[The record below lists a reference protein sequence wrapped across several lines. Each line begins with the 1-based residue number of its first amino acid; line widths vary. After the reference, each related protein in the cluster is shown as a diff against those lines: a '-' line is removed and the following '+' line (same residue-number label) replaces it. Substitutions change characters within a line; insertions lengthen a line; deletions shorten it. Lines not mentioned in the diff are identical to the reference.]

1 MGTMSERLHLVLA
14 QLNQTVGDLSGNA
27 ENIVR
32 ARRAAP
38 DADLLICPELCISGY
53 PPEDL
58 SLRPAYVA
66 ACEETLQA
74 LAKATGDEPGPWVV
88 VGTPMA
94 GEADG
99 DPRPYNTAV
108 LIGDGKV
115 QGIARKVC
123 LPNYGPFDEPRTF
136 RPASDVDVIPF
147 RGVKLGLMVCEDM
160 WFPDVAGDLA
170 KAGADILLVPHG
182 SPFRRTVHD
191 ERLEQAKA
199 RTRETGLPLA
209 FVNQCGG
216 QDELIFDGGCF
227 VVERGDVVASAPLF
241 EEHSLRLDLVKS
253 DDGWH
258 TENGSVTDWPTED
271 ALIYQALVTGT
282 RDYIRKSGFKD
293 VVLGLSGGIDSALV
307 AAIAVD
313 ALGPEH
319 VHCVRLPSRYT
330 SEGSMVDAEACAKA
344 LGVRLDTVEIEPAVG
359 AFDGMLEGIFDGRAP
374 DVTEENLQ
382 SRIRGTALMAISN
395 KLGSMMLTTGNKSEM
410 ACGYATLYGDMNG
423 GFNPLKD
430 VYKTRVFSL
439 CRWRNAAKPD
449 PVLGPDGVVI
459 PEAII
464 TKPPSAEL
472 REDQKDE
479 DSLPPYDVLDD
490 ILHGLVEEELSVQG
504 IAERGHD
511 IALVRRV
518 QTMLYRAE
526 YKRKQSAPG
535 PKVSRRYF
543 GRDRRYPIVNRFK
556 E

>member
-1 MGTMSERLHLVLA
+1 MDERLHLVLA
-14 QLNQTVGDLSGNA
+14 QLNQTVGDLSGNLA
-27 ENIVR
+27 TVLET
-32 ARRAAP
+32 RRGHP
-38 DADLLICPELCISGY
+38 KADLVICPELCISGY

-58 SLRPAYVA
+58 SLRRSYVA
-66 ACEETLQA
+66 ACEAMVET
-74 LAKATGDEPGPWVV
+74 LAKATGDEPGPWLV

-94 GEADG
+94 GEPG
-99 DPRPYNTAV
+99 DDQRPYNTGV

-115 QGIARKVC
+115 QGIAKKVC

-136 RPASDVDVIPF
+136 RPATEVNTIPF
-147 RGVKLGLMVCEDM
+147 RGLKLGLMVCEDM
-160 WFPDVAGDLA
+160 WYPEVAADLH
-170 KAGADILLVPHG
+170 KAGADVLIVPHG
-182 SPFRRTVHD
+182 SPFRRTVHE
-191 ERLEQAKA
+191 ERLVQAKA
-199 RTRETGLPLA
+199 RTIETDLPLA

-227 VVERGDVVASAPLF
+227 VMQKGEVVASSPLF
-241 EEHSLRLDLVKS
+241 VQHQLAVDLVKT
-253 DDGWH
+253 DQGWRV
-258 TENGSVTDWPTED
+258 EEGAKNDWPTED
-271 ALIYQALVTGT
+271 ELIYQALVTGT
-282 RDYIRKSGFKD
+282 RDYIAKSGFKD
-293 VVLGLSGGIDSALV
+293 VVIGLSGGVDSALV

-344 LGVRLDTVEIEPAVG
+344 LGIRLDTVGIEPAVS
-359 AFDGMLEGIFDGRAP
+359 AFDGMLDAVFDGRAP

-439 CRWRNAAKPD
+439 CRWRNTAKPAEA
-449 PVLGPDGVVI
+449 LGPDGVVI
-459 PEAII
+459 PEVII
-464 TKPPSAEL
+464 NKPPSAEL

-490 ILHGLVEEELSVQG
+490 ILHGLIEEELSVAA

-511 IALVRRV
+511 IGLVRRV

-526 YKRKQSAPG
+526 FKRKQSAPG

-543 GRDRRYPIVNRFK
+543 GRDRRYPIINRFK

>member
-1 MGTMSERLHLVLA
+1 MDERLHLVLA

-27 ENIVR
+27 ERVLG
-32 ARRAAP
+32 ARRAHQ
-38 DADLLICPELCISGY
+38 DADLLICPELCVSGY

-58 SLRPAYVA
+58 SLRPSYVA
-66 ACEETLQA
+66 ACEETVA
-74 LAKATGDEPGPWVV
+74 RLAKATGEEPGPWLV
-88 VGTPMA
+88 VGSPMA
-94 GEADG
+94 GEPGD
-99 DPRPYNTAV
+99 DPRPYNAGI

-136 RPASDVDVIPF
+136 RPATDVAVLPF
-147 RGVKLGLMVCEDM
+147 RGLKLGLMICEDM
-160 WFPDVAGDLA
+160 WYPEVAAELHQ
-170 KAGADILLVPHG
+170 AGADLLVVPHG
-182 SPFRRTVHD
+182 SPFRRTVHE
-191 ERLEQAKA
+191 ERLVQAQA
-199 RTRETGLPLA
+199 RTVETGLPLV

-227 VVERGDVVASAPLF
+227 VMEKGAVVASSPLF
-241 EEHSLRLDLVKS
+241 VEHHLAVDLIKT
-253 DDGWH
+253 DQGWQAS
-258 TENGSVTDWPTED
+258 EGWNNEWPTED

-282 RDYIRKSGFKD
+282 RDYIAKSGFKD
-293 VVLGLSGGIDSALV
+293 VVIGLSGGVDSALV

-313 ALGPEH
+313 ALGPDH

-344 LGVRLDTVEIEPAVG
+344 LGVRLDTVGIEPAVG
-359 AFDGMLEGIFDGRAP
+359 AFDGMLDDVFDGRAP

-439 CRWRNAAKPD
+439 CRWRNAVKPD
-449 PVLGPDGVVI
+449 AVLGPDGVVI

-490 ILHGLVEEELSVQG
+490 VLHGLIEEELSVSA
-504 IAERGHD
+504 IAESGHD
-511 IALVRRV
+511 IALVRRI

-526 YKRKQSAPG
+526 FKRKQSAPG

-543 GRDRRYPIVNRFK
+543 GRDRRYPIINRFK